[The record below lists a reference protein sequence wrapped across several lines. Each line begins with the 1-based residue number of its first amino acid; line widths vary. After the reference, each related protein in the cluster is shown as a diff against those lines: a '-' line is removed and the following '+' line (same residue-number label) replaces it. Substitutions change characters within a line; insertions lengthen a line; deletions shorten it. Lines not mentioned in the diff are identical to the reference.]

1 MKIELDENHK
11 YSVDGKPYPGVTE
24 ILGGCGIIDD
34 TWFTEQDAIRGTH
47 IHMACQYLD
56 EGCLDRDT
64 VDPLYLPY
72 LMAYEKFLRE
82 CKPKW
87 EVIEF
92 KVFNKDYLYAGTL
105 DRFGTMFN
113 EQCCVDLKSGTPQ
126 KWVGCQLSGYTQAL
140 ASMYFNTDGPFPSID
155 CRSKRYGLYLSKYGT
170 YYLKEYNN
178 RDDWRGFTAA
188 LNVWKWKHNK

>member
-34 TWFTEQDAIRGTH
+34 TWYTEQSAIRGTH
-47 IHMACQYLD
+47 IHKACQYID

-72 LMAYEKFLRE
+72 LMAYEKFLDE
-82 CKPKW
+82 CRPSW
-87 EVIEF
+87 DLVEF
-92 KVFNKDYLYAGTL
+92 KVFHKELGYCGTL
-105 DRFGTMFN
+105 DRWGSMFGFD
-113 EQCCVDLKSGTPQ
+113 VLIDLKSGTPQ
-126 KWVGCQLSGYTQAL
+126 KWVGCQLFSYDQAVT
-140 ASMYFNTDGPFPSID
+140 SMALNGSMDLPLLGVQ
-155 CRSKRYGLYLSKYGT
+155 KRYGLYLSKDGT
-170 YYLKEYNN
+170 YTLKEYDKRN
-178 RDDWRGFTAA
+178 DWRGFTAA